1 MRKGLPDPWPL
12 AKVTINMDSPS
23 QWVSKM
29 GRLFFAD
36 EYVRHAVG
44 TYTTKQLP
52 QLQTALKAVQDVLT
66 DLETR
71 VVEFL
76 SEWLVALLMPAKH
89 VLETRSPHLS
99 FMLLKEYWFRE
110 LYLGLKVAAS
120 FDRNES
126 FIKTI
131 DGQIRCITAGFIFFL
146 SEPVAFR
153 RVYGLESYSRTSGE
167 SNHHR
172 KSVSDRVPP
181 YQLHHE
187 DDYITAEFKPKGANV
202 AWNVN
207 YINVFIPAWMVPPM
221 YHSLRR
227 EYIRVTDSKSAMG
240 VKSLRPTWFE
250 DEMVA
255 KASADGS
262 SNTLEPIAGGG
273 AAPSPLHPTIR
284 FF

>member
-1 MRKGLPDPWPL
+1 
-12 AKVTINMDSPS
+12 
-23 QWVSKM
+23 
-29 GRLFFAD
+29 
-36 EYVRHAVG
+36 
-44 TYTTKQLP
+44 
-52 QLQTALKAVQDVLT
+52 
-66 DLETR
+66 
-71 VVEFL
+71 
-76 SEWLVALLMPAKH
+76 
-89 VLETRSPHLS
+89 
-99 FMLLKEYWFRE
+99 
-110 LYLGLKVAAS
+110 
-120 FDRNES
+120 
-126 FIKTI
+126 
-131 DGQIRCITAGFIFFL
+131 
-146 SEPVAFR
+146 
-153 RVYGLESYSRTSGE
+153 
-167 SNHHR
+167 
-172 KSVSDRVPP
+172 VPT

-221 YHSLRR
+221 YHSLRL